1 MSIYTRDNL
10 AASIAPG
17 LASALDRAAAY
28 RARQNARIND
38 SFKAL
43 ADYAPVVG
51 RTIEQGFTPDKYK
64 DDNDYRAARYDY
76 ILNGDRSG
84 LDAFRQREAQAA
96 EAAKQRD
103 FQASEAALNRAL
115 QESEGNK
122 NRDLQKQQ
130 HALEKTTEKAR
141 LLRDY
146 RDAVAVL
153 QDMTGDNKSKYNDV
167 DRAKAQNSLDLTQ
180 DLLKNSGQFT
190 QAELEK
196 LGIVKAQPKPK
207 TTIPY
212 KPGYDPDAQ
221 AAQATAQEEQKSA
234 PPAPTPVDDSWNKF
248 NARFGE
254 IAVADRKQLDAL
266 QAELAGYTKDEG
278 NSDEYEKWK
287 QEIVK
292 RDKQLKN
299 AAEAKAKKQSMI
311 SAAKNHKFNK
321 TDLRDKLQIGK
332 EGGGLK
338 EAEIDFPFTHNGKTF
353 PAKAKVINKGDFGDI
368 VVDGEVVQKDVPLY

>member
-43 ADYAPVVG
+43 ADYAPVLG

-103 FQASEAALNRAL
+103 FQESEAALNRAL

-122 NRDLQKQQ
+122 NRELQRQQ
-130 HALEKTTEKAR
+130 NAHSKIMDKAK

-146 RDAVAVL
+146 NTYNDIIEDIDANKSAYGAKWQIERAKAVNNREMQKELMKSSGLFTPEELGEKKAGAPQIPFRVDYVPEDTPADEQEEAPEETPKPKEYADWMKQEPLIETAINERNWANAEKLIGELDPDDLGLQKAVGKYRDKVNAGRKA
-153 QDMTGDNKSKYNDV
+153 DAKNKSKLESARQFIQGGGLSTTQVRN
-167 DRAKAQNSLDLTQ
+167 ALGMNS
-180 DLLKNSGQFT
+180 KG
-190 QAELEK
+190 
-196 LGIVKAQPKPK
+196 GGK
-207 TTIPY
+207 TEATIPGTWSY
-212 KPGYDPDAQ
+212 GGK
-221 AAQATAQEEQKSA
+221 EEQ
-234 PPAPTPVDDSWNKF
+234 V
-248 NARFGE
+248 
-254 IAVADRKQLDAL
+254 
-266 QAELAGYTKDEG
+266 
-278 NSDEYEKWK
+278 EYK
-287 QEIVK
+287 VK
-292 RDKQLKN
+292 RDGLT
-299 AAEAKAKKQSMI
+299 AKI
-311 SAAKNHKFNK
+311 YV
-321 TDLRDKLQIGK
+321 DGK
-332 EGGGLK
+332 
-338 EAEIDFPFTHNGKTF
+338 H
-353 PAKAKVINKGDFGDI
+353 VGDI
-368 VVDGEVVQKDVPLY
+368 GLGY

>member
-28 RARQNARIND
+28 RARQNERIRN
-38 SFKAL
+38 SFDAAMKF
-43 ADYAPVVG
+43 APVLG

-96 EAAKQRD
+96 ESEKQRA

-122 NRDLQKQQ
+122 NRELQRQQ
-130 HALEKTTEKAR
+130 HTLEKTTEKAR

-196 LGIVKAQPKPK
+196 LGIVKAQPK
-207 TTIPY
+207 TAIPFR
-212 KPGYDPDAQ
+212 PGYVPEAQ
-221 AAQATAQEEQKSA
+221 NAPAPAQESQT
-234 PPAPTPVDDSWNKF
+234 PAPAPVDDSWNKF
-248 NARFGE
+248 NARYGE
-254 IAVADRKQLDAL
+254 IAVANRKQLDAL
-266 QAELAGYTKDEG
+266 AAELAGYTKDEG

-299 AAEAKAKKQSMI
+299 EAEAKAKKQSKI
-311 SAAKNHKFNK
+311 SEAKNHTFSK

-338 EAEIDFPFTHNGKTF
+338 EAEIEFSFTHNGTTF

-368 VVDGEVVQKDVPLY
+368 VVDGQVVQSDVPLY

>member
-1 MSIYTRDNL
+1 MAIYTRDNL

-28 RARQNARIND
+28 RARQNARIAD
-38 SFKAL
+38 SFKAVT
-43 ADYAPVVG
+43 DFAPVLG

-64 DDNDYRAARYDY
+64 DDKDYRAARYDY

-84 LDAFRQREAQAA
+84 LDSFRQREAQEA
-96 EAAKQRD
+96 EAARQRD
-103 FQASEAALNRAL
+103 FQASEAALNRTL
-115 QESEGNK
+115 QENEGNK
-122 NRDLQKQQ
+122 NRELQRQQ

-146 RDAVAVL
+146 RDAVAIL

-196 LGIVKAQPKPK
+196 LGIVKAQPK
-207 TTIPY
+207 TTIPFRT
-212 KPGYDPDAQ
+212 GYVPEAQ
-221 AAQATAQEEQKSA
+221 AAQAPAQEAQA
-234 PPAPTPVDDSWNKF
+234 PAPAPVDDSWNKF

-254 IAVADRKQLDAL
+254 IPVANRKQLDAL
-266 QAELAGYTKDEG
+266 ATELAGYTKDEG

-299 AAEAKAKKQSMI
+299 EAEAKAKKQSMLNE
-311 SAAKNHKFNK
+311 AKNHTFSK

-338 EAEIDFPFTHNGKTF
+338 EAEIDFSFTHNGKTF
-353 PAKAKVINKGDFGDI
+353 TGKGKVINKGDFGDI
-368 VVDGEVVQKDVPLY
+368 VVDGQVVQSDVPLY

>member
-1 MSIYTRDNL
+1 MAIYNRDNL

-28 RARQNARIND
+28 RARQNERIRN
-38 SFKAL
+38 SFDAAMKF
-43 ADYAPVVG
+43 APIVG
-51 RTIEQGFTPDKYK
+51 RTIEQGFTPDKYR

-84 LDAFRQREAQAA
+84 LDAFRQREAQVA
-96 EAAKQRD
+96 EAARQRD

-122 NRDLQKQQ
+122 NRELQRQQ

-196 LGIVKAQPKPK
+196 LGIMKAQPK
-207 TTIPY
+207 TAIPFR
-212 KPGYDPDAQ
+212 PGYVPEAQ
-221 AAQATAQEEQKSA
+221 AAQAPAQESQA
-234 PPAPTPVDDSWNKF
+234 PAPAPVDDSWNKF
-248 NARFGE
+248 NARYGE
-254 IAVADRKQLDAL
+254 IAVADRNQLDAL
-266 QAELAGYTKDEG
+266 AAALAGYTKDEG
-278 NSDEYEKWK
+278 NADEYEKWG
-287 QEIVK
+287 QGITK
-292 RDKQLKN
+292 RDKELK
-299 AAEAKAKKQSMI
+299 AAA
-311 SAAKNHKFNK
+311 AAKQKASAKNESAKQMLDSGIITKNEIRAALDMGQK
-321 TDLRDKLQIGK
+321 
-332 EGGGLK
+332 GGGK
-338 EAEIDFPFTHNGKTF
+338 TEGSIEKSWDYNGKTE
-353 PAKAKVINKGDFGDI
+353 PMKVDI
-368 VVDGEVVQKDVPLY
+368 KRNGQNSKLYVDGQYVGDLYLGF

>member
-28 RARQNARIND
+28 RARQNARIAD
-38 SFKAL
+38 SFKAVT
-43 ADYAPVVG
+43 DFAPVLG

-96 EAAKQRD
+96 ESEKQRA

-122 NRDLQKQQ
+122 NRELQRQQ

-153 QDMTGDNKSKYNDV
+153 QDMTVDRKSKYNDV
-167 DRAKAQNSLDLTQ
+167 DRAKAQNSLKLTS

-190 QAELEK
+190 QAEMEK
-196 LGIVKAQPKPK
+196 LGIVEPPKPTVIPFKRGYVPEAQP
-207 TTIPY
+207 
-212 KPGYDPDAQ
+212 AQ
-221 AAQATAQEEQKSA
+221 APAQESQA
-234 PPAPTPVDDSWNKF
+234 PAPAPVDDSWDKF

-254 IAVADRKQLDAL
+254 IPVANREQLDAL
-266 QAELAGYTKDEG
+266 AAELAKYDKDHG
-278 NSDEYEKWK
+278 NPVEYEKWK

-292 RDKQLKN
+292 RDKELK
-299 AAEAKAKKQSMI
+299 AAA
-311 SAAKNHKFNK
+311 AAKQKASAKNESAKQMLDSGLITKNEIRAALDMGQK
-321 TDLRDKLQIGK
+321 
-332 EGGGLK
+332 GGGK
-338 EAEIDFPFTHNGKTF
+338 TEGSIEKSWTYNGKTESM
-353 PAKAKVINKGDFGDI
+353 KIDVKRNGLNTKLY
-368 VVDGEVVQKDVPLY
+368 VDGTYVGDVGLGF